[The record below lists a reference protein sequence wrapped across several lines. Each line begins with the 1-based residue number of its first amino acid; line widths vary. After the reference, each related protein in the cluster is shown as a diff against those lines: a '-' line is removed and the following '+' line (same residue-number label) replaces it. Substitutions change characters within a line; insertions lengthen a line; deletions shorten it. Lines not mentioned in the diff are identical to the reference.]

1 MLMAAG
7 TPELA
12 STPNTRT
19 VREGDVETDP
29 NRQEAAPPPSL
40 RNPGET
46 LPTNNDSTGEMRPVQ
61 FPKPHTDD
69 VPGANPDEQ
78 SSAPPAAAPASPG
91 QTAPPAS
98 TPAPSPSATP
108 SQSPQP
114 GNGTQP
120 VPANATPSDGG
131 KQQPPAPS
139 NQLVSASAAS
149 AVVN

>member
-40 RNPGET
+40 RNPGEE
-46 LPTNNDSTGEMRPVQ
+46 LPTDTQSTGVMRPVQ

-69 VPGANPDEQ
+69 APGANPDEQ
-78 SSAPPAAAPASPG
+78 SSAPPASTPSPRTPASPS
-91 QTAPPAS
+91 Q
-98 TPAPSPSATP
+98 P
-108 SQSPQP
+108 SQTSSQSQP
-114 GNGTQP
+114 TGGTQSA
-120 VPANATPSDGG
+120 PANATPANTTAPNGG

-139 NQLVSASAAS
+139 NQLVSVASS
-149 AVVN
+149 Q